1 MWVTGY
7 KKNRHKKLFKFISIV
22 VIIITALA
30 VYYYLRI
37 APVISDV
44 AIEST
49 RMSVS
54 EAIDNMTE
62 QYLYQVSYDDFIIS
76 RYNNEGDVV
85 FVQINS
91 VNVNLFARK
100 VTSLL
105 RSEMKGFQESGV
117 KIPLGTATGIPL
129 LSDLGPALTYNVLNL
144 GVVDADFISD
154 FVDAGINQTLHRLY
168 MRRVVNRKIIL
179 PGYSLSFD
187 NGSTVLICEN
197 IISGDVPLGELN
209 IGENLLP

>member
-1 MWVTGY
+1 MWVAGY
-7 KKNRHKKLFKFISIV
+7 KKNRHRKLFKYVTIFTVIV
-22 VIIITALA
+22 AVIAI
-30 VYYYLRI
+30 YYYLRI

-62 QYLYQVSYDDFIIS
+62 QYLYEVKYEDFVIS
-76 RYNNEGDVV
+76 SFNNEGEIV

-100 VTSLL
+100 VTSLI
-105 RSEMKGFQESGV
+105 RSEMKSFQESGV
-117 KIPLGTATGIPL
+117 NIPLGTATGIPL

-154 FVDAGINQTLHRLY
+154 FAEAGINQTLHRLY
-168 MRRVVNRKIIL
+168 MRIVVNMKIIL